1 MNRKNRNRYIAIS
14 SMILLLF
21 ILWGCASQKAFW
33 GSADS
38 GFILNYRMDKG
49 TTLQYA
55 ISGTINQSMEMMGQS
70 MDTKTDF
77 LSKYSIKINDIDKQN
92 NYLTTITIDDMS
104 IKANNPQGSI
114 NPDLSSIIGKK
125 FGLTASPKGKELE
138 FSGVDSITIDMG
150 QMAGGKQSVK
160 NYFREVFT
168 DLPQKPVKIGDTW
181 TSKEERTEP
190 QGGMQVHMVMNANH
204 KLLGYEKVDGMECLK
219 IETKGKGTLD
229 GSGERNG
236 AQLSFEGDLETN
248 STWFFAYKKGILIK
262 ANSDS
267 FMEATIAV
275 SGPADMTIPMTQ
287 DTKSV
292 LKLATPQPAK
302 K

>member
-1 MNRKNRNRYIAIS
+1 MNSKNRNRYIAIS

-38 GFILNYRMDKG
+38 GFILNYRMEKG
-49 TTLQYA
+49 DILQYT
-55 ISGTINQSMEMMGQS
+55 ISGNVNQSMEMMGQS
-70 MDTKTDF
+70 IDTKTDF
-77 LSKYSIKINDIDKQN
+77 LSKYSIKINDINQQKN
-92 NYLTTITIDDMS
+92 FLTTITIDDMS
-104 IKANNPQGSI
+104 IKVNSQQGVI

-138 FSGVDSITIDMG
+138 YSGVDSITINMG

-160 NYFREVFT
+160 NYFRDVFT
-168 DLPQKPVKIGDTW
+168 DLPKKPVKIGDTW
-181 TSKEERTEP
+181 TSKDERTEP
-190 QGGMQVHMVMNANH
+190 QGGMQVHMVMDAKH
-204 KLLGYEKVDGMECLK
+204 KLLGYEEIDGMACLK

-236 AQLSFEGDLETN
+236 AQLSFEGDLETK
-248 STWFFAYKKGILIK
+248 STWFFAYKKGLLVK

-275 SGPADMTIPMTQ
+275 SGPTDMTIPMTQ
-287 DTKSV
+287 ETKSG
-292 LKLATPQPAK
+292 LKLISPPPK